1 MKRVSIIDCGGTNLS
16 SVVFA
21 FSRLGIRSTIT
32 SDIDLLYGSSHIIL
46 PGVGVCDV
54 AMKRLTDAGLVEYI
68 LSCGKPIL
76 GICVG
81 MQQLYSYSEEGDIAC
96 LGVFEGS
103 TLRLSDRDKVVPHM
117 GWNVL
122 DIRGQTRL
130 LQGVDGCHVYYV
142 HSYFASPDDYTTT
155 TSTYV
160 DEEIVAVE
168 EKDNFFG
175 CQFHPERSG
184 KWGSKILE
192 NFLSIE

>member
-1 MKRVSIIDCGGTNLS
+1 MKRVAIIDCGGTNLS

-21 FSRLGIRSTIT
+21 FERLKIQATIT
-32 SDIDLLYGSSHIIL
+32 DKINSLYEASHIIL

-54 AMKRLTDAGLVEYI
+54 AMRRLHEAGLTEYV

-81 MQQLYSYSEEGDIAC
+81 MQQLYSYSQEGDVEC
-96 LGVFEGS
+96 LGVFEGK
-103 TLRLSDRDKVVPHM
+103 TVKLSNKDKVVPHM

-122 DIRGQTRL
+122 DVHHQSQLLRGIE
-130 LQGVDGCHVYYV
+130 DCHVYYV
-142 HSYFASPDDYTTT
+142 HSYFASPDAHTTA
-155 TSTYV
+155 TSTYAN
-160 DEEIVAVE
+160 DDIVAVE

-184 KWGSKILE
+184 EWGSKILE
-192 NFLSIE
+192 NFLNIE